1 MESHFEKAMEE
12 EGATI
17 AIINHEYSRE
27 LDKKHARRA
36 YSTGNGSNI
45 VQRLENLTFSAS
57 LINGV
62 DGSPCSIATAS
73 LKELTMR
80 FECQFVS
87 KLFSHRDCRGD

>member
-1 MESHFEKAMEE
+1 MESHFEKEME

-17 AIINHEYSRE
+17 AIINHGYSRE
-27 LDKKHARRA
+27 LIKTQPWRA

-45 VQRLENLTFSAS
+45 IPRLENLTFSAL

-62 DGSPCSIATAS
+62 DGSYGIATAS

-80 FECQFVS
+80 FEC
-87 KLFSHRDCRGD
+87 